1 MDRAA
6 FFAAARAKPFG
17 GSLSQSAVDGCDAIL
32 DAWETYGDGDAN
44 KLAYVLAT
52 AFHETGATMA
62 PVVENLN
69 YSAAGLRSTFPSY
82 FTAAQATAYA
92 RQPEKIANRAYANR
106 IGNGSEASGDGWRH
120 RGRGYAQ
127 LTGRANYADWAKR
140 TGLDL
145 IGNPDLARD
154 PLVAARILVQGS
166 MLGTFT
172 GKKLGDY
179 IGGSKVDFTN
189 ARRVING
196 TDKAAVIAGYA
207 ESFAAAIRA
216 ATKAIPTPEPAP
228 KPAPLPTAPDPAIGT
243 VGQSIIAS
251 LTIEMQDLKRR
262 VEILEAERG

>member
-1 MDRAA
+1 MNRAA

-44 KLAYVLAT
+44 KLAYLLAT
-52 AFHETGATMA
+52 AWHESDRFKTMT
-62 PVVENLN
+62 E
-69 YSAAGLRSTFPSY
+69 Y
-82 FTAAQATAYA
+82 
-92 RQPEKIANRAYANR
+92 
-106 IGNGSEASGDGWRH
+106 ASGAAYEGRKDLGNTVAGDGKRFK
-120 RGRGYAQ
+120 GRGFVQ
-127 LTGRANYADWAKR
+127 LTGRRNYTDWAQR
-140 TGLDL
+140 TGID
-145 IGNPDLARD
+145 IVANPDLVKER
-154 PLVAARILVQGS
+154 PLAARILAQGC

-179 IGGSKVDFTN
+179 IGGSKVDFPN

-196 TDKAAVIAGYA
+196 TDKAPLIAGYA

-216 ATKAIPTPEPAP
+216 ATKAVPSPEPTP

-251 LTIEMQDLKRR
+251 LTIEVQDLKRR
-262 VEILEAERG
+262 VEILETARGS